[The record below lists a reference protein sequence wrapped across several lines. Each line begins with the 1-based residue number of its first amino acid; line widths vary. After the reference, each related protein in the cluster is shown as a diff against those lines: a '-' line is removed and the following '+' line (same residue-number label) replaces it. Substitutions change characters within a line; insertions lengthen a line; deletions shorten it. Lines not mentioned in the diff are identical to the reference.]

1 MTLYSEG
8 YSGFSVTTDWNGRPV
23 QAWVPAPLRQRPFD
37 LSISAARASE
47 RACAALRLADAR
59 LPDHWEPL
67 ARLLLRNEGVASS
80 GIEGLR
86 EPIEA
91 VLVAGRTGA
100 GGAAGWVA
108 DNLVVIQWA
117 LDTTHE
123 PLTIDTLHRWH
134 RRLMQHGTLPPD
146 LVGAFRPALGWVR
159 GNSPLDA
166 AYVPPPPSEI
176 PGLMDDLTAFAND
189 APEDLDPVTHAAMIH
204 AQFEAIHPYGDGN
217 GRLGRVLVNR
227 TLRRRG
233 ATDRSTA
240 PISMAIAHDPGGYLS
255 GLRLFELGKLDPWV
269 KWFAE
274 KAEKAASTTHQ
285 IIDQTSALLARWE
298 GAITDLRIDHS
309 ARILLPHLPAYPLLS
324 AGDAAELLGTSE
336 RTARTTLAALTSRG
350 ILSPIDVPTPTPGRN
365 RHWFT
370 APDLLRLWGA

>member
-1 MTLYSEG
+1 MVLDSED
-8 YSGFSVTTDWNGRPV
+8 YSGFSVETDWNGRPV
-23 QAWVPAPLRQRPFD
+23 EAWVPAPLRQRPLD
-37 LSISAARASE
+37 LSVSATRASE
-47 RACAALRLADAR
+47 RACAALRLADTR

-100 GGAAGWVA
+100 GGTAGWVA

-117 LDTTHE
+117 LDTAHE
-123 PLTIDTLHRWH
+123 LLTVETLHRWH
-134 RRLMQHGTLPPD
+134 RQLMQHGMLPPA
-146 LVGAFRPALGWVR
+146 LVGTFRPTLGWVG

-166 AYVPPPPSEI
+166 AYVPPPPSEV
-176 PGLMDDLTAFAND
+176 PELMEDLVTFAND
-189 APEDLDPVTHAAMIH
+189 TPEDFDPVSHAAIIH

-233 ATDRSTA
+233 TTNRSTA

-274 KAEKAASTTHQ
+274 VAEKAATTTHQ
-285 IIDQTSALLARWE
+285 IIDRTSALMARWE
-298 GAITDLRIDHS
+298 EAITDLRTDHS
-309 ARILLPHLPAYPLLS
+309 AHTLLPHLPAHPLLS
-324 AGDAAELLGTSE
+324 AGDVAQLLGTSE
-336 RTARTTLAALTSRG
+336 RSARSALSTLASRG
-350 ILSPIDVPTPTPGRN
+350 ILSPIDIPSPTPGRT
-365 RHWFT
+365 RHWYT
-370 APDLLRLWGA
+370 APDLLHLWGV